1 MRIEQ
6 PLPPRGPRAAAG
18 ATAHPVI
25 RRPVPGMPIEV
36 YILTQLPLA
45 AAWAAFTLVHYVCL
59 LYLLFAGM
67 GALAGLIP
75 PGDPA
80 NPMYFATWGVLR
92 EVMTGPRDVLG
103 EALAVPGGA
112 PPSPAY
118 VVMLE
123 VTVLTLRTGVRSASS
138 AIRRQYPAPNRRPTA
153 VARMTLTGVI
163 PRPTADPEE
172 TPAHD
177 SLTAARQRRTE
188 RITAVRAVV
197 AQLDAEWLS
206 YTTDLEAYYLTKPVL
221 RDATAAPTAAYQEAL
236 FELRNHADAL
246 GAGASAED
254 IDAAEH
260 AAETALLAWGEAND
274 HAEAVGLRDRS
285 PAERAALKRLHALTG
300 QLADPATPESM
311 WQNLIVKI
319 NYQIGLLATSTVA
332 ASWDHLARVPALE
345 QRIRALPPPA
355 TPS

>member
-1 MRIEQ
+1 MRIER
-6 PLPPRGPRAAAG
+6 PLPRRGQRAA
-18 ATAHPVI
+18 AHPVI
-25 RRPVPGMPIEV
+25 RRPVPGAPLDA
-36 YILTQLPLA
+36 YILAQLPLA
-45 AAWAAFTLVHYVCL
+45 AAWAVLTLAHYVCL
-59 LYLLFAGM
+59 LYLLCAGIA
-67 GALAGLIP
+67 ALVGLIP

-80 NPMYFATWGVLR
+80 IPMNLTTWQFSRV
-92 EVMTGPRDVLG
+92 VMTAPRDALG
-103 EALAVPGGA
+103 EALTVPGGA
-112 PPSPAY
+112 PPSPAD
-118 VVMLE
+118 VLMLE

-138 AIRRQYPAPNRRPTA
+138 AIRRRYPAPNRRPTA
-153 VARMTLTGVI
+153 VARTTLTGVI
-163 PRPTADPEE
+163 PRPTDDPEE

-177 SLTAARQRRTE
+177 SLAAARQRRAE

-246 GAGASAED
+246 GAGASAVD

-274 HAEAVGLRDRS
+274 HAEAAGLWDRS

-332 ASWDHLARVPALE
+332 VSWDHLARVPALE
-345 QRIRALPPPA
+345 QRIRALPPPT

>member
-1 MRIEQ
+1 MRIER
-6 PLPPRGPRAAAG
+6 PLPRRGQRG
-18 ATAHPVI
+18 AAHPVI
-25 RRPVPGMPIEV
+25 RRPVPGAPLDS
-36 YILTQLPLA
+36 YILAQLPLT
-45 AAWAAFTLVHYVCL
+45 AAWAVLTLAHYVCL
-59 LYLLFAGM
+59 LYILCAGIA
-67 GALAGLIP
+67 ALVGLIP

-80 NPMYFATWGVLR
+80 IPMNLTTGQFFRV
-92 EVMTGPRDVLG
+92 VMTAPRDALG
-103 EALAVPGGA
+103 EALTVAGGA
-112 PPSPAY
+112 PPSPADLF
-118 VVMLE
+118 MLE

-138 AIRRQYPAPNRRPTA
+138 AIRRRQYPASNRRSTA
-153 VARMTLTGVI
+153 VAGTTLPGVI
-163 PRPTADPEE
+163 PRTTADPEE
-172 TPAHD
+172 AHADD
-177 SLTAARQRRTE
+177 SLAAARQRRTE

-236 FELRNHADAL
+236 FELRNHSDAL
-246 GAGASAED
+246 GVGASAVD

-260 AAETALLAWGEAND
+260 AAEAALLAWGEAND
-274 HAEAVGLRDRS
+274 HAEAVGLCDRS

-319 NYQIGLLATSTVA
+319 NYQIGLLATSTVSV
-332 ASWDHLARVPALE
+332 SWDHLARVPALE